1 MYCIAAR
8 IGPDNSQT
16 SYCCLA
22 QSVNVRVAPVR
33 GEEGGLYILIYTYC
47 NTPLRVPNTIR
58 TLYAL
63 TIFQGLVELLVPM
76 TTVYILSFHEILIGN
91 SSKTRSESHISQI
104 SLPPVWIYGPQ
115 IHPKGA
121 Q

>member
-22 QSVNVRVAPVR
+22 QSVNVQVAPVR
-33 GEEGGLYILIYTYC
+33 GEEGGLYINLH
-47 NTPLRVPNTIR
+47 
-58 TLYAL
+58 
-63 TIFQGLVELLVPM
+63 
-76 TTVYILSFHEILIGN
+76 ILQ
-91 SSKTRSESHISQI
+91 SS
-104 SLPPVWIYGPQ
+104 PAVWIYGPQ